1 MDCPNDRYVN
11 DDEICQAVAGML
23 ARINVKVT
31 VNAQPK
37 AKFFEF
43 AGSTGKYD
51 SSFNILGWT
60 PGSFDS
66 HNVLTNIAGCRDA
79 DGKGGL
85 FNYGGYC
92 NPKVDELA
100 GLIGVE
106 TDPRKRDEMI
116 YQAFKIVHDE
126 VGLMPLHQQALAW
139 GVSKS
144 VDHLATRR

>member
-1 MDCPNDRYVN
+1 M
-11 DDEICQAVAGML
+11 
-23 ARINVKVT
+23 
-31 VNAQPK
+31 
-37 AKFFEF
+37 
-43 AGSTGKYD
+43 
-51 SSFNILGWT
+51 
-60 PGSFDS
+60 
-66 HNVLTNIAGCRDA
+66 LTNIAGCRDA

-144 VDHLATRR
+144 VTIWQRADNQILFYWAQKK